1 MVIAAPRSISES
13 IAQIHALGVVP
24 VIELEDVQAA
34 EPLLEALCGAGLAAA
49 EITLRTPAGLEA
61 LNLLSRLHPDA
72 FLGAGTVL
80 TVSDARRAIDAG
92 ARFLVSPTTDPA
104 VIKFCIEADVLMMP
118 GACTPT
124 EVQAAIQAGAP
135 LVKFFPAE
143 AIGGLRFLK
152 ALTGPFPDV
161 AFVPTGG
168 INTSNLADYL
178 RLRQVAACGGSW
190 MVAPELVRER
200 RFDRIASLTREA
212 NRIVTEV
219 RSGR

>member
-13 IAQIHALGVVP
+13 VAQIHALGVVP
-24 VIELEDVQAA
+24 VIELEDVQGA
-34 EPLLEALCGAGLAAA
+34 EPLLDALCGAGLPAA